1 MVGVFVLHPERSSS
15 SDKPSKAHVV
25 HVILPITVMWRS
37 GDEPTPET
45 PFFIKKRKKKANMNS
60 KTSLVLQKQV
70 EEESESQGSNDKA
83 PQITLEGPSCQAVA
97 CGLTN
102 LLTWI
107 SEMIGPN
114 IRVNESQLG
123 VHGFNKYQ
131 RVPFKNGINSP

>member
-1 MVGVFVLHPERSSS
+1 
-15 SDKPSKAHVV
+15 
-25 HVILPITVMWRS
+25 
-37 GDEPTPET
+37 
-45 PFFIKKRKKKANMNS
+45 MNS
-60 KTSLVLQKQV
+60 NTSLVLQKQV

-102 LLTWI
+102 FANLDIYSGLTRKSELREAKIACI

-123 VHGFNKYQ
+123 V
-131 RVPFKNGINSP
+131 PFKNGINSP